1 GTVAPTTFAI
11 DPEVLSARVAHDDGT
26 VRDGNQSFRSSA
38 SPVRPSVAA
47 SPELEVEV
55 AYLLDQ
61 FRTRFGDQL
70 SLTKSPDGALEV
82 QGVVENEEARSE
94 ILQALS
100 PVLHNPA
107 VRVQIVTANEAL
119 ARQERQRPN
128 RVILREFTESD
139 HGIPAFADLHR
150 YFSRPGNR
158 RGAAQTGDGSSTDD
172 VVDQAVRMFA
182 AQVVGHSRRALSH
195 AIELKQLSGRF
206 STTELA
212 AISPSAR
219 IRWFTMVRIHAEAL
233 RRETS
238 LLSGELQPIFFASE
252 SPSAEEAEI
261 IREADLA
268 AA

>member
-1 GTVAPTTFAI
+1 
-11 DPEVLSARVAHDDGT
+11 
-26 VRDGNQSFRSSA
+26 
-38 SPVRPSVAA
+38 
-47 SPELEVEV
+47 
-55 AYLLDQ
+55 
-61 FRTRFGDQL
+61 
-70 SLTKSPDGALEV
+70 
-82 QGVVENEEARSE
+82 
-94 ILQALS
+94 
-100 PVLHNPA
+100 VLHNPA

-219 IRWFTMVRIHAEAL
+219 IRWFTMVRNHAEAL

-268 AA
+268 AAIARLHKLVLANDEVIRSGFAASSGASTGQAVKTPRFWASLAATERLAESVLRLAAKE